1 MPRIDLGPNESRSS
15 TREMVTSL
23 SWAVLI
29 LILGSIG
36 SSISQIWDENR
47 QWAEIHAAVVQLQP
61 QVETARRNEVRLH
74 ALADGVLAL
83 APRDPIAARLVN
95 DFKIHEANGG
105 TSVSASINGA
115 GGELKN

>member
-1 MPRIDLGPNESRSS
+1 MPRINLDSKENNSS
-15 TREMVTSL
+15 NAEVASI

-36 SSISQIWDENR
+36 FSLFEIWSENSQL
-47 QWAEIHAAVVQLQP
+47 AEVHAAVLQLQP

-74 ALADGVLAL
+74 TLADGVLAL

>member
-1 MPRIDLGPNESRSS
+1 MPPINLKSKETNSS
-15 TREMVTSL
+15 NGELASI

-36 SSISQIWDENR
+36 FSISQILDANR
-47 QWAEIHAAVVQLQP
+47 HWAEVHAVIVQLQP
-61 QVETARRNEVRLH
+61 QVEAARSNEVRLH

-95 DFKIHEANGG
+95 DFKIHNANGG
-105 TSVSASINGA
+105 TSVSASMNTAAGA
-115 GGELKN
+115 PKN